1 MGRTK
6 LVEHTIDTGNHRPI
20 RQGLRRHP
28 LAHLEVNDKQVD
40 EMVRNDIVKPVAS
53 SWASNVVL
61 VRKKDGSHRL
71 CVDYRALNSVTHYD
85 TYPLPYTDTCLGS
98 MDGAVCFSTLD
109 LRSGYHNIPI
119 RESDRDKTAFI
130 TRRGCFRYKVLPFG
144 CSTAPSV
151 YQRLMDLVLCGL
163 TYFTCLVYLD
173 DIIVYANDFE
183 THLKRVREVFSR
195 LRDANLKLNAT
206 KCYLFQIRVDFLGH
220 VLSERGIE
228 VQKEKVAVVR
238 NWPLPRNLSELRSYL
253 GLCSYYRRF
262 VKGFADVAA
271 PLY

>member
-1 MGRTK
+1 
-6 LVEHTIDTGNHRPI
+6 
-20 RQGLRRHP
+20 
-28 LAHLEVNDKQVD
+28 
-40 EMVRNDIVKPVAS
+40 
-53 SWASNVVL
+53 
-61 VRKKDGSHRL
+61 
-71 CVDYRALNSVTHYD
+71 
-85 TYPLPYTDTCLGS
+85 
-98 MDGAVCFSTLD
+98 
-109 LRSGYHNIPI
+109 
-119 RESDRDKTAFI
+119 
-130 TRRGCFRYKVLPFG
+130 
-144 CSTAPSV
+144 
-151 YQRLMDLVLCGL
+151 MDLVLCGL